1 MANVHRDSDERRS
14 IWKRI
19 TNLSEGATA
28 TIIAAAIAGLTTL
41 IAAIIGATIP
51 TSLSST
57 KPAPSHPFNYLPYL
71 LGLIGVIALVVLAV
85 GFLAARAG
93 IRRRE
98 RRLDLIERL
107 LIPDTLTAS
116 DSFTND
122 ARNSYVATLGQFARD
137 VVELSKTVS
146 RREASDV
153 VTARQVRRAAEL
165 LSVGSASRRGNYMG
179 SIGGVLLG
187 AGLAELFALLATAKP
202 SPLEIGLTFAA
213 SMAGAV
219 LLAYQWFSG

>member
-1 MANVHRDSDERRS
+1 MHRDPNMRQSISKRRVYFSPS
-14 IWKRI
+14 I
-19 TNLSEGATA
+19 A
-28 TIIAAAIAGLTTL
+28 TIIASIISGLGVVIVTL
-41 IAAIIGATIP
+41 L
-51 TSLSST
+51 TSLSSKPSKPT
-57 KPAPSHPFNYLPYL
+57 KPPPSHPFNYLPYL
-71 LGLIGVIALVVLAV
+71 LGLIGVIALVILAV

-107 LIPDTLTAS
+107 LIPDALTVS
-116 DSFTND
+116 DVFTND
-122 ARNSYVATLGQFARD
+122 ARSSYVGALGQFAKD
-137 VVELSKTVS
+137 VVELSKTIS

-187 AGLAELFALLATAKP
+187 AGLAELFAVLATTKP
-202 SPLEIGLTFAA
+202 SSLEIGLTFGA
-213 SMAGAV
+213 SIAGVV
-219 LLAYQWFSG
+219 LLAYQWFSA